1 MGAANA
7 TIVRFCQK
15 LGLSGYHDFKYQ
27 LRSELRERRET
38 AFYPDEYIRH
48 ATAQFQDTIL
58 SLDLSE
64 IEKIAGLLTSGRP
77 LYIYGTNLSSLAA
90 RYLQIVLHALDYPAI
105 LLEWEPLLNGLAG
118 NIRSDAVL
126 LVITASGCGERY
138 LKTFQKAK
146 ERNVTI
152 ILLTSDRSSPLV
164 SCSTITVFTNDR
176 KEEYQCID
184 INPRIGFFLV
194 IQILIELIAPS
205 GAG

>member
-58 SLDLSE
+58 SLDLGE

-126 LVITASGCGERY
+126 LVITAAHLWFPAVQLQSLQMTG
-138 LKTFQKAK
+138 KK
-146 ERNVTI
+146 N
-152 ILLTSDRSSPLV
+152 TSV
-164 SCSTITVFTNDR
+164 
-176 KEEYQCID
+176 
-184 INPRIGFFLV
+184 
-194 IQILIELIAPS
+194 
-205 GAG
+205 